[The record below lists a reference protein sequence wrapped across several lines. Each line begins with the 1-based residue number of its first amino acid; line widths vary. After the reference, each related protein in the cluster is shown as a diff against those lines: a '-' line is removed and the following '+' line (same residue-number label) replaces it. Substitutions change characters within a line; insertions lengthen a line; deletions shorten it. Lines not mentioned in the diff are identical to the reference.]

1 MSLQILL
8 ITGILYR
15 DSQDIWVRVEVI
27 LTILVSLG
35 PFLNLVVEMLPIA
48 NAVTIPRQCDD
59 NQDGIVTFNTSS
71 KLLCKDQ
78 ANVK

>member
-8 ITGILYR
+8 ITGILAT
-15 DSQDIWVRVEVI
+15 DSQDIWVRVESN
-27 LTILVSLG
+27 LDNSCFALG

-59 NQDGIVTFNTSS
+59 NQME
-71 KLLCKDQ
+71 
-78 ANVK
+78 